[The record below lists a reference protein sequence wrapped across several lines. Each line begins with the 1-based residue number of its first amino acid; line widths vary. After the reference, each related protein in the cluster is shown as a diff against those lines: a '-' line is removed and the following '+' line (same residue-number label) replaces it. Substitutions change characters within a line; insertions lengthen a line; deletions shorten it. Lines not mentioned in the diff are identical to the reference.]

1 MFRKSL
7 YRLQENSE
15 REVGISRAQFSFF
28 VYMSRLGIIGILRYN
43 IYFNIEC
50 QSVGGS
56 FVVRKNSEHFSG
68 KDQEEKEEFPVHEEC
83 PHHFGYL
90 ANRDETTP
98 IPQECMFCLGL
109 LKCIELN
116 LA

>member
-1 MFRKSL
+1 LLEKIRS
-7 YRLQENSE
+7 
-15 REVGISRAQFSFF
+15 I
-28 VYMSRLGIIGILRYN
+28 
-43 IYFNIEC
+43 
-50 QSVGGS
+50 
-56 FVVRKNSEHFSG
+56 FSG
-68 KDQEEKEEFPVHEEC
+68 KDQEEKEEFPVHAKC